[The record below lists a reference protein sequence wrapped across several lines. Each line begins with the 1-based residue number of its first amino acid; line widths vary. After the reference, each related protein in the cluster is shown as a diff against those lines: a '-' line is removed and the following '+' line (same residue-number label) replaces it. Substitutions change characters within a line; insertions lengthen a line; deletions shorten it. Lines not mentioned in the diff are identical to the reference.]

1 MSGYGKR
8 FDGDEY
14 IHQQV
19 LHKYHCLSTLIGVKN
34 MARRILISGAL
45 VALLGVAGGAF
56 GAHGLRPLLSD
67 HMMNVFETG
76 VRYHVFHA
84 LGMLGA
90 GLSLAYA
97 PTRYFQFAA
106 WAFFLGIVLFSGSL
120 YVLSISG
127 VRALG
132 MITPLGGLCFLV
144 GWGLLA
150 WGYWKAFPSGS
161 TSISPPNGK

>member
-1 MSGYGKR
+1 
-8 FDGDEY
+8 
-14 IHQQV
+14 
-19 LHKYHCLSTLIGVKN
+19 
-34 MARRILISGAL
+34 MARTILITGAL

-56 GAHGLRPLLSD
+56 GAHGLRSLLSE

-76 VRYHVFHA
+76 VRYQVFHA
-84 LGMLGA
+84 LAMLCA

-97 PTRYFQFAA
+97 PTRYFQYAA

-120 YVLSISG
+120 YVLSVSG

-144 GWGLLA
+144 GWALLA
-150 WGYWKAFPSGS
+150 WGYWKAFPSES
-161 TSISPPNGK
+161 APTSPPNGI